1 MNRRMFSQKNLANSL
16 TYLRN
21 TISKLTEQC
30 NYEPDINKKIRLLYR
45 INSIL
50 PKPYQLNIPSLV
62 TDDYIDTA
70 LYRIY
75 QNTGK
80 QQYNNNKIR

>member
-1 MNRRMFSQKNLANSL
+1 MNRRMYSQKNLANSL
-16 TYLRN
+16 MHLRN
-21 TISKLTEQC
+21 TISKLTEKC
-30 NYEPDINKKIRLLYR
+30 NDEPNINKKIELLYR
-45 INSIL
+45 INSVL

-75 QNTGK
+75 QNMEK
-80 QQYNNNKIR
+80 QHNKKIR

>member
-1 MNRRMFSQKNLANSL
+1 MNRRMYSQKNLANSSI
-16 TYLRN
+16 YLRN

-30 NYEPDINKKIRLLYR
+30 NDERDINKKMNLLYR

-50 PKPYQLNIPSLV
+50 PKQYQLNIQSLV
-62 TDDYIDTA
+62 TEDYIDTA

-75 QNTGK
+75 QNTEK
-80 QQYNNNKIR
+80 QDNKKIR

>member
-1 MNRRMFSQKNLANSL
+1 MNRRMYAQKNLANSL
-16 TYLRN
+16 IYLRN

-30 NYEPDINKKIRLLYR
+30 NDEPDINKKIELLYR

-50 PKPYQLNIPSLV
+50 AKPYQLNIPSLV

-75 QNTGK
+75 QNTEK
-80 QQYNNNKIR
+80 QHNKKIR